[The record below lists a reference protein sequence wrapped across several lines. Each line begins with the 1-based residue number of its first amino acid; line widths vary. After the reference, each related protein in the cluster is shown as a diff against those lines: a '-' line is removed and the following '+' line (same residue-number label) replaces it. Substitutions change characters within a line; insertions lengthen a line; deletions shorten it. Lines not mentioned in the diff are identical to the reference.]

1 MHAEAGWWL
10 GGYLGLGA
18 LVILLL
24 RGVVSAYGMGWRHR
38 PEPPRGPIATAR
50 NNVHATLSSEPD
62 FKKLKINK
70 SDCRH
75 ILNQC
80 QRNKWLEIVDY
91 LDAYRKTRQRWSLT
105 GSGRAFAGISA
116 PCAPSAPSCNEDAD
130 SKQGVE
136 AAPSAPCA

>member
-1 MHAEAGWWL
+1 MVEQSEMGDFLSSLASNAQEVKTKAILSMVAEFEDRQQ
-10 GGYLGLGA
+10 YC
-18 LVILLL
+18 
-24 RGVVSAYGMGWRHR
+24 S
-38 PEPPRGPIATAR
+38 PIATAR

-62 FKKLKINK
+62 FKKLKLNK

-91 LDAYRKTRQRWSLT
+91 FDAYRKPRQRWSLT
-105 GSGRAFAGISA
+105 GAGRAFAGVFALSA
-116 PCAPSAPSCNEDAD
+116 PCAPSSDENAETE
-130 SKQGVE
+130 QGMK